1 MDDIKNHEDIE
12 RTLLRPDRIQSFLH
26 LFLGVIFFLGAL
38 ILCSSLSILICSY
51 IIYGD
56 SRGLSQAAILLNDL
70 KKQPFE
76 LNLFVF
82 ISSTLP
88 LLLSAILTTRFIKA
102 RIQDYLLLNLPL
114 NIKWFLFSILFV
126 LVCMPLM
133 GFMLNLND
141 LIDFGRW
148 PDLYAWLQQKEIESN
163 QIYESLIGNR
173 STTSFATCLLFM
185 AFLPALAE
193 EVFFR
198 GFLMNIFNGIF
209 NNMHVSILTIAFIF
223 SAMHLQF
230 MKFMPM
236 FFLAAVF
243 GYAAYWTGSIL
254 TSIVA
259 HFINN
264 SLAVIQLFYFS
275 DGDYS
280 KSLEQSQSLSLPVN
294 LAFIAVAIVLFI
306 YIQRKSSI
314 KTSRFYG

>member
-1 MDDIKNHEDIE
+1 MDNIKNHEDTE
-12 RTLLRPDRIQSFLH
+12 RTPLRPDRIQSFLH

-51 IIYGD
+51 IFYGD

-70 KKQPFE
+70 KEQPFL

-102 RIQDYLLLNLPL
+102 RTQDYLLLNLPL
-114 NIKWFLFSILFV
+114 NIKWFLFSIFFV
-126 LVCMPLM
+126 MVCMPLM

-141 LIDFGRW
+141 LIDFSRW
-148 PDLYAWLQQKEIESN
+148 HDLYAWLQQKEVESN

-173 STTSFATCLLFM
+173 STNSFAVCLLFM

-209 NNMHVSILTIAFIF
+209 NNMHVSILTTAFIF

-230 MKFMPM
+230 MKFIPM

-254 TSIVA
+254 TSIIA

-280 KSLEQSQSLSLPVN
+280 RSLEQSQSLSLPVN
-294 LAFIAVAIVLFI
+294 LAFIVVALALFI
-306 YIQRKSSI
+306 YIERNSSI